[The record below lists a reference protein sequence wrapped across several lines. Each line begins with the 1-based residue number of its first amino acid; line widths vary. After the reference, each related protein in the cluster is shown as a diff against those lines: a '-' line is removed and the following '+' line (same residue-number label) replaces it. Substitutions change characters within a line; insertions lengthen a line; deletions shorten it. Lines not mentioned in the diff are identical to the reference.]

1 MEERRTRARALVAV
15 ALDAVEAELAAPS
28 HGLPPH
34 QLAEVRDVL
43 RGYLAALDAGALPPR
58 RDRGEGLGKLVA
70 DAWPYELQLSV
81 LVLQAERAW
90 RNA

>member
-1 MEERRTRARALVAV
+1 MQDRRIRARALVAS
-15 ALDAVEAELAAPS
+15 AIDAVEAELAAPS
-28 HGLPPH
+28 HGLCRD
-34 QLAEVRDVL
+34 QLGTVRDGL
-43 RGYLAALDAGALPPR
+43 RGYLAAMDAGELPPR

-70 DAWPYELQLSV
+70 DAWPYDLPLGT